1 MSYARGAPLMWI
13 ARNARFPHEERQL
26 SSPNAARIAWP
37 LFRIVVG
44 LLFACHGVA
53 GLFGLLG
60 GSRGSG
66 EPIPVGVWPN
76 WYAALIQLACGLL
89 VLIGLAT
96 RPAAI
101 LASGSMAYAYFVVH
115 QPEGLMPIENGG
127 VNSALYAWSFLLIG
141 VVGAG
146 SWSLDALISGRR
158 APSVP
163 ADATPAKQLA

>member
-1 MSYARGAPLMWI
+1 LPST
-13 ARNARFPHEERQL
+13 
-26 SSPNAARIAWP
+26 NAARITWP

-44 LLFACHGVA
+44 LLFACHGLA
-53 GLFGLLG
+53 SLFGLLG
-60 GSRGSG
+60 GARGSG

-76 WYAALIQLACGLL
+76 WYAALIQLSCGLL

-115 QPEGLMPIENGG
+115 QPDGLMPIENGG
-127 VNSALYAWSFLLIG
+127 VTPALYAWSFLLIG

-146 SWSLDALISGRR
+146 SWSLDALISSRR
-158 APSVP
+158 TPAAAP
-163 ADATPAKQLA
+163 AATAPAKQPA